1 MGGDPVPTARR
12 ARVASAGEAL
22 VDLIMVEDDE
32 GSAFRIHPGGSPF
45 NVAIGLARL
54 GLDAYYAGRISTDV
68 LGRRLDAALEREGV
82 DPALVQHGP
91 EATPLAIVEGG
102 PDATYDFRWIG
113 TADRT
118 YDPAA
123 SGWEAFEAL
132 DALHVGS
139 AALGID
145 PVGSRLLDLMEQL
158 RGRVFLTFD
167 PNVRRDVVDDWSTY
181 VSRVRRAAELADVVK
196 ASDVD
201 LVVLGEP
208 LGRDAQAGRHA
219 LPFERGGP
227 TIVTAGGR
235 GATLLRQGRPPVAV
249 PALPVVVVDT
259 VGAGDSAMAA
269 LIYGLAAQGML
280 RAGKT
285 DDAGDEVWTGILT
298 TMTTAAAMTCE
309 RPGADPPRVAD
320 LLARLRG

>member
-1 MGGDPVPTARR
+1 MGADTAPTDRR

-22 VDLIMVEDDE
+22 VDLFHVEDE
-32 GSAFRIHPGGSPF
+32 GGPIFRIHPGGSPF

-54 GLDAYYAGRISTDV
+54 GLDACYAGRISTDM
-68 LGRRLDAALEREGV
+68 LGRQLDAALEREGV
-82 DPALVQHGP
+82 DQVLVQHGP
-91 EATPLAIVEGG
+91 EPTPLAIVGGG
-102 PDATYDFRWIG
+102 PDVTYDFHWIG

-123 SGWEAFEAL
+123 IGWEAFESL

-145 PVGSRLLDLMEQL
+145 PLGSRLLDLMERL

-167 PNVRRDVVDDWSTY
+167 PNVRRDVIDDWPTY
-181 VSRVRRAAELADVVK
+181 VGRVRRAAELADVVK

-201 LVVLGEP
+201 LAVLDEP
-208 LGRDAQAGRHA
+208 MGRDAPGGDGVPFGRD
-219 LPFERGGP
+219 GP
-227 TIVTAGGR
+227 TIVTAGER
-235 GATLLRQGRPPVAV
+235 GATLVRRGRPPLVV
-249 PALPVVVVDT
+249 PAQAVVVADV
-259 VGAGDSAMAA
+259 VGAGNSAMAA
-269 LIYGLAAQGML
+269 LIFALAERGML
-280 RAGKT
+280 RAGMT
-285 DDAGDEVWTGILT
+285 ADAGDEVWTGILR

-320 LLARLRG
+320 LRARLGG